1 MDSKVKR
8 IALLGSTGSIGTRT
22 LDVVSQHPE
31 EFEVVA
37 LAAGTNVELLAEQ
50 IKTYRPQLVS
60 VGTEQ
65 AAADL
70 REHLRGEPLPEIVL
84 GEKGLELVACHPDAN
99 FVMTAVVGSV
109 GVAPTLA
116 AVQAGKTIGLA
127 NKETLVCAGSVVMKA
142 AREKGVPII
151 PVDSEHSALFQCL
164 QGERRED
171 VARVILTASGGSFRH
186 LKREELTEVTIEQAL
201 NHPNWSMGSK
211 ITIDSAT
218 MMNKGFEVIEAHW
231 LFDLPYEQ
239 IETVLHYE
247 SIIHS
252 MVEYKDSAIM
262 AQLGTPDMRVPIQYA
277 LSYPNRMPLSTERL
291 DLAKL
296 GTLHFAAMDFAR
308 YPLLQLAYE
317 CGKAGGTYAAVLN
330 AANEVA
336 VAHFLNGT
344 IRFLKIEEIVKK
356 TCDAHVSVSNPNLEE
371 IFAADRWARAHALS
385 CIEAG

>member
-1 MDSKVKR
+1 MRR
-8 IALLGSTGSIGTRT
+8 IALLGSTGSIGTST

-31 EFEVVA
+31 EFKVVA
-37 LAAGTNVELLAEQ
+37 MAAGNNVDLLAKQVREH
-50 IKTYRPQLVS
+50 RPELVS

-65 AAADL
+65 AALDL
-70 REHLRGEPLPEIVL
+70 REQLRGEPAPEIVC
-84 GEKGLELVACHPDAN
+84 GTEGLELVASHSDAN

-109 GVAPTLA
+109 GLAPTLA
-116 AVQAGKTIGLA
+116 AIQAGKTIGLA

-142 AREKGVPII
+142 AKEKGVPII

-171 VARVILTASGGSFRH
+171 VSRVIITASGGSFRH
-186 LKREELTEVTIEQAL
+186 LKREELEKVTVEQAL
-201 NHPNWSMGSK
+201 AHPNWSMGAK

-218 MMNKGFEVIEAHW
+218 MMNKGLEVIEAHW

-239 IETVLHYE
+239 IETLLHYE

-252 MVEYKDSAIM
+252 MVEYKDSAVM

-277 LSYPNRMPLSTERL
+277 LSYPGRKLLNTEPL
-291 DLAKL
+291 DLVKL

-317 CGKAGGTYAAVLN
+317 CGKAGGTYTAVLN

-336 VAHFLNGT
+336 VEHFLAGS
-344 IRFLKIEEIVKK
+344 IRFLDIERIVKL
-356 TCDAHVSVSNPNLEE
+356 TCDAHSAIQEPSLEE
-371 IFAADRWARAHALS
+371 IFAADSWARSRALAF
-385 CIEAG
+385 IQTG

>member
-1 MDSKVKR
+1 MKR
-8 IALLGSTGSIGTRT
+8 IALLGSTGSIGTST
-22 LDVVSQHPE
+22 LDVVGQHPE
-31 EFEVVA
+31 QFEVVA
-37 LAAGTNVELLAEQ
+37 MAAGSNVSLLAEQ
-50 IKTYRPQLVS
+50 VKEHRPELVS

-65 AAADL
+65 AAIAL
-70 REHLRGEPLPEIVL
+70 REKLRGVAAPEIVY
-84 GEKGLELVACHPDAN
+84 GTEGLELVASHTDAD

-116 AVQAGKTIGLA
+116 AIQAGKTIGLA

-142 AREKGVPII
+142 AKEKGVPII

-171 VARVILTASGGSFRH
+171 VARVIITASGGSFRH
-186 LKREELTEVTIEQAL
+186 LKREELAEVTVEQAL
-201 NHPNWSMGSK
+201 AHPNWSMGSK

-239 IETVLHYE
+239 IETLLHYE

-252 MVEYKDSAIM
+252 MVEYKDSAVM

-277 LSYPNRMPLSTERL
+277 LSYPGRKLLRTEPL
-291 DLAKL
+291 DLVKL

-317 CGKAGGTYAAVLN
+317 CGKMGGTYTAVLN

-336 VAHFLNGT
+336 VQHFLAGA
-344 IRFLKIEEIVKK
+344 IRFLDIERVVKM
-356 TCDAHVSVSNPNLEE
+356 TCDAHKGVQNPSLEE
-371 IFAADRWARAHALS
+371 IFAADSWARAQALS
-385 CIEAG
+385 IVETG